1 MGELKKRFSDELVP
15 ENGILSKYDDPT
27 ELDPEPKTFGEMVKK
42 WPKSTF
48 CIIGNEFCE
57 RFSYYGMRAV
67 LTLYLINVLSFDNSK
82 ATIFFHAF
90 TVLAYTSP
98 LIGSVL
104 ADGYIGKFWTIF
116 SISLLYAGGQ
126 IVLAV
131 SSTVAKGSSVH
142 PFLDIAGLAIIAFGT
157 GGIKPC
163 VSAFGGDQFPSHYT
177 TMISHY
183 FSIFYFMINAGSTIS
198 MVLTP
203 EFRATPCL
211 GYDSCF
217 PLAFG
222 IPAVLML
229 VATGIFMAGSFSYI
243 KLPPKENIVFR
254 VIGTIWTALKNKFS
268 KSTKRNHW
276 LDHFLDSHNCKV
288 DLKCIEANK
297 GKPERKHKCAQVKFV
312 EDVKSLVRVC
322 VMMIPVPMFWALY
335 DQQGSKWI
343 IQAVAMDAQI
353 WDGFALLPDQ
363 MGVLNAVFILIAIPL
378 FQAIVY
384 PLVEKCGIRTTLLR
398 RMAVGGLIA
407 AASFVVSGIVQL
419 GVNQTLPDIP
429 ADNQAFFSVVNGFK
443 GCDAMVNISGQP
455 LRFIP
460 SNGSLYDDKVN
471 DHLTIYRFNGV
482 NKKIDVTA
490 HVTFNGTGCKAS
502 EDYTVSLNGGE
513 TSFLFISSEGSFKN
527 SVSLDKPQEGEGESS
542 VTINFMVPCSETNKA
557 SLGAKKVEWANCQ
570 QSQNPIDE
578 VYYGRLAICMEPP
591 KDKDHPCDPRAS
603 GEYYVWK
610 SDSYEKGLAT
620 FADGTAVNYTK
631 FDNNDVKRQVYK
643 MYYVN
648 YTLGDSSRTPSSKE
662 ITAIPVD
669 GSVFSFEGMGG
680 VYQYQLYQRKSTNEI
695 LLNRFVVVPKNHVSI
710 LLQIPQYIVITV
722 AEILFSITGLEFAY
736 SQAAPSM
743 KSVVQAVWL
752 VTVAFGDLIIIII
765 ELLDIFDNR
774 ATEMFAYAGA
784 MVVVIGV
791 FLLLSIFYYEYVDYS
806 EEDKE
811 DDDNDDDSI
820 NEYKES
826 LPTALVHDST
836 AYNDGYESD

>member
-1 MGELKKRFSDELVP
+1 MEGPKKRFSGELIP
-15 ENGILSKYDDPT
+15 ENASLRKYHPSS

-90 TVLAYTSP
+90 TVFAYTSP

-116 SISLLYAGGQ
+116 SISLIYASGQ
-126 IVLAV
+126 VILAV
-131 SSTVAKGSSVH
+131 SSTISKGSSIH
-142 PFLDIAGLAIIAFGT
+142 PGLDILGLAIIAFGT

-163 VSAFGGDQFPSHYT
+163 VSAFGADQFPPHYT

-229 VATGIFMAGSFSYI
+229 VATGIFMAGSFSYV
-243 KLPPKENIVFR
+243 KLPPKENVVFR
-254 VIGTIWTALKNKFS
+254 VIGTIWVAIKNKFS
-268 KSTKRNHW
+268 NSSCRDHW
-276 LDHFLDSHNCKV
+276 LEHFLDTHNCKT
-288 DLKCIEANK
+288 DIKCITANK
-297 GKPERKHKCAQVKFV
+297 NKPENRHKCVQEKFV

-322 VMMIPVPMFWALY
+322 VMMVPVPMFWALY

-343 IQAVAMDAQI
+343 IQALAMDAQI
-353 WDGFALLPDQ
+353 WNGFELLPDQ
-363 MGVLNAVFILIAIPL
+363 MGVLNAIFILIAIPV

-384 PLVEKCGIRTTLLR
+384 PLVEKCGIKTTLLR
-398 RMAVGGLIA
+398 RMIVGGLIA
-407 AASFVVSGIVQL
+407 AGSFVVAGFVQV

-429 ADNQAFFSVVNGFK
+429 QYNEAFFAIVNGFK
-443 GCDAMVNISGQP
+443 DCDATVSIDNYATQ
-455 LRFIP
+455 FIP
-460 SNGSLYDDKVN
+460 ANGSLYDNKVE
-471 DHLTIYRFNGV
+471 DHLTLYRFKNV
-482 NKKIDVTA
+482 NKQLSLTVHAK
-490 HVTFNGTGCKAS
+490 FNGTNCS
-502 EDYTVSLNGGE
+502 NDHDYSVVLNGGE
-513 TSFLFISSEGSFKN
+513 TSFLFMSSEGSFKN
-527 SVSLDKPQEGEGESS
+527 SVSLGKPQEGEGESS
-542 VTINFMVPCSETNKA
+542 VTINFMIPCTETNKA
-557 SLGAKKVEWANCQ
+557 SLDTKKVTWSNCDKSANP
-570 QSQNPIDE
+570 NKEI
-578 VYYGRLAICMEPP
+578 YFGRLAVCVDPP
-591 KDKDHPCDPRAS
+591 KDINNPCDPRDT
-603 GEYYVWK
+603 GKYYVWK
-610 SDSYEKGLAT
+610 RDSYNKAIAT
-620 FADGTAVNYTK
+620 FADGTSVNYTK
-631 FDNNDVKRQVYK
+631 YQSNDIKRNVWK

-648 YTLGDSSRTPSSKE
+648 YTLGDSSRTPASTE

-669 GSVFSFEGMGG
+669 GSTFTFDGMGG
-680 VYQYQLYQRKSTNEI
+680 VYQYQVYQSKITQEI
-695 LLNRFVVVPKNHVSI
+695 LLNRFIVVPKNHLSI
-710 LLQIPQYIVITV
+710 LLQVPQYVVITV

-752 VTVAFGDLIIIII
+752 ITVAFGDLIIIII
-765 ELLDIFDNR
+765 ELLDLFENH

-784 MVVVIGV
+784 MVAVIGV
-791 FLLLSIFYYEYVDYS
+791 LIILSIFYYEYVDYS
-806 EEDKE
+806 EEEKDDEDKE
-811 DDDNDDDSI
+811 STGTIVKEQLPSVSLQDS
-820 NEYKES
+820 S
-826 LPTALVHDST
+826 SF
-836 AYNDGYESD
+836 NDGYESD